1 MRFNTKKITELLA
14 NVIIGEVDILLNGI
28 MRKFDDEI
36 VVHED
41 ADDPARPSLCREEF
55 REFLRDTLV
64 GNIKVSSS
72 GEGIEIGIG
81 DNDKLGFG
89 AELDEDT
96 TDCLKIIGT
105 ILQGVSGR
113 YVLVTSE
120 MTGGPEGRFGR
131 GFIMPERQYRIEAQR
146 KESWPVDK
154 PIWKFSD
161 FPGLPDFFTNIDL
174 SELIEKS
181 IIELKKA
188 IERR

>member
-1 MRFNTKKITELLA
+1 MRFDTKKITELLA
-14 NVIIGEVDILLNGI
+14 NVIINEIDVLLNVL
-28 MRKFDDEI
+28 MKTFDDEI
-36 VVHED
+36 VIHED
-41 ADDPARPSLCREEF
+41 QDDPARPSLCKEEF
-55 REFLRDTLV
+55 REFLRDTIV
-64 GNIKVSSS
+64 GNIKISSG

-81 DNDKLGFG
+81 DTDKLGFG
-89 AELDEDT
+89 EGLDEDT

-105 ILQGVSGR
+105 ILQGISGR

-131 GFIMPERQYRIEAQR
+131 AFILPERQYRIEAQR
-146 KESWPVDK
+146 KETWPVDK

-161 FPGLPDFFTNIDL
+161 FPGVPDFFTNIDL

>member
-14 NVIIGEVDILLNGI
+14 NVIINEIDVLLNVL
-28 MRKFDDEI
+28 MKTFDDEI
-36 VVHED
+36 VTHED
-41 ADDPARPSLCREEF
+41 QDDPARPSLCKEEF
-55 REFLRDTLV
+55 REFLRDTIV
-64 GNIKVSSS
+64 GNIKISSS

-81 DNDKLGFG
+81 DADKLGFG
-89 AELDEDT
+89 NELDENT

-105 ILQGVSGR
+105 ILQGISGR

-131 GFIMPERQYRIEAQR
+131 AFIMPERQYRIEAQR
-146 KESWPVDK
+146 KETWPVDK

-161 FPGLPDFFTNIDL
+161 FPGVPDFFTNIDL